1 MSEESKAPFNKLTD
15 KTWVPLGKV
24 IIICGALFS
33 GCWML
38 SSAVRDLQ
46 ATVEDLRRDRWTAT
60 DMERWTVLLERA
72 NRSQVSLI
80 VPDVREVQSVTRR
93 LRETNP

>member
-1 MSEESKAPFNKLTD
+1 
-15 KTWVPLGKV
+15 
-24 IIICGALFS
+24 
-33 GCWML
+33 
-38 SSAVRDLQ
+38 
-46 ATVEDLRRDRWTAT
+46 
-60 DMERWTVLLERA
+60 MERWTVLLERA